1 MGGDQ
6 MHRSFVKVLST
17 AALSA
22 GLALAGANVLSAQS
36 YPINPVTL
44 VTHSSAGGGTDVF
57 LRGMVGFLG
66 KAMGTTFVVEN
77 VTGGSGANAMAKLG
91 QSPADGS
98 IFYGTTPTYINTS
111 LLSELEFD
119 FADME
124 GVANVFMD
132 PQIVFVKSDS
142 PFTSLTQLVDAAKA
156 DPAAVLFGVTTPGS
170 LDRQVM
176 EQFKSITGVTSPVIT
191 HDGGGELLISVLNGT
206 VSVAIGE
213 VQELSAQI
221 EAGEVRILATYTEE
235 RLANFPDVPTARE
248 EGVDLVVNKFRG
260 IAGPRGLPQEIKDLW
275 SVGIDNVLK
284 DPEFKEWYDA
294 QSLVAT
300 KMDAAEY
307 EAFLTAFAETQK
319 AFLIEYGI
327 LK

>member
-1 MGGDQ
+1 MRLSLGQITGRGL
-6 MHRSFVKVLST
+6 MAATLAFGLST
-17 AALSA
+17 AAQ
-22 GLALAGANVLSAQS
+22 AQE
-36 YPINPVTL
+36 YPHDTVTL

-57 LRGMVGFLG
+57 LREMVGFLG

-77 VTGGSGANAMAKLG
+77 VTGGSGSNAMAKLA

-111 LLSELEFD
+111 LLSELEYD
-119 FADME
+119 FTDLE

-142 PFTSLTQLVDAAKA
+142 PFQNLTELVEAAKA

-176 EQFKSITGVTSPVIT
+176 EQFKSLTGITSPVIT

-221 EAGEVRILATYTEE
+221 EAGEIRLLATYTEE
-235 RLANFPDVPTARE
+235 RLPNFPDVPTARE
-248 EGVDLVVNKFRG
+248 AGIDLVVTKFRG
-260 IAGPRGLPQEIKDLW
+260 LAGPRGLPQDIKDLW
-275 SVGIDNVLK
+275 AAGIDRVLA
-284 DPEFKEWYDA
+284 DPEFKAWYEA
-294 QSLVAT
+294 QSLVPT
-300 KMDAAEY
+300 PMNAADY
-307 EAFLTAFAETQK
+307 DAFLNKFAEDQK
-319 AFLIEYGI
+319 AFLIQYGI
-327 LK
+327 MSQ